1 MRLSINAPGAGP
13 KYTVAFTS
21 DAKHDVASLDGS
33 IKKRLRQA
41 LEGKLAID
49 PFGYGTPLRGDLVG
63 FWKHEFAAH
72 RVIYR
77 IYSDRQLVVV
87 CAVGKRQGEHV
98 SDVYEQL
105 APMVKAGK
113 VLEQVLTV
121 LAELKRKE

>member
-1 MRLSINAPGAGP
+1 MSPAAP
-13 KYTVAFTS
+13 KFTVAFTS
-21 DAKHDVASLDGS
+21 DAKQDVAPLDGS

-49 PFGYGTPLRGDLVG
+49 PSSYGTPLRGDLAG
-63 FWKHEFAAH
+63 YWKHEFAAH

-105 APMVKAGK
+105 LPMVKAGK
-113 VLEQVLTV
+113 VLQQVLSV
-121 LAELKRKE
+121 LAGLKPKE